1 MKIEGPLTLSIKYI
15 FSMKTNF
22 LIRPNSLKGV
32 ALLAVFLLTG
42 VFQVFSQTFDKDYQ
56 DGRLYFKYKDDINVN
71 FSVRAN
77 NEVAIQEVP
86 FVAALQ
92 QDYRINK
99 LERPFD
105 INNDSKLLRTLM
117 IEIQDME
124 KIDEV
129 LARLKQQPELEYVE
143 KVPMDYITY
152 VPNDSIY
159 NMYNGSNNWSWHLD
173 VIQADKAWDISKG
186 SANIKVAIVDNAIWA
201 EHPDLAS
208 KIVLQR
214 DTYYNTNS
222 SNPPA
227 TGDPSEWSHGT
238 HCAGLS
244 AAITDNEIGI
254 ASVGYN
260 VSIIAIK
267 AANNTAPDGIYGYP
281 GIQYAAANGADVIN
295 MSWGGPG
302 YSATNQNVI
311 NSIYNM
317 GIVLVAAAG
326 NDDVSTPHYPS
337 GYDNVIS
344 VAATDEN
351 DVKAWFSNF
360 STTVDV
366 SAPGGSGVPGPAGL
380 MSTTY
385 NLGTYGYYD
394 LMSGT
399 SMASPVAAGLAGLIL
414 SINPALTPA
423 QVEAIMEENADNID
437 ELNPDHIGLLGSGR
451 INAFRAA
458 SNTPYEPTA
467 DFSTPITT
475 ILPGTDID
483 FDDLSSGVPSTWTWT
498 FEGGTPET
506 SNEANPANIVYD
518 NPGIYDVTLAISNEF
533 GNSSVTLEDYITVT
547 DSPKPFVNF
556 SISDSMPCIQS
567 VITLNDLSLY
577 EPTSWQWNI
586 TPAYF
591 EFVNGTSNSSQNPE
605 VMFSVPG
612 LYSIEFTATNANGS
626 TSMSVADLIDV
637 YGALPSYTVDMEDAT
652 SGYFVLVDTIK
663 SQIAVDKRSAYNSTY
678 GLHFHGDPLPTG
690 WSGSPTSG
698 TALQAWETNLA
709 FHANAEICSV
719 DGTGLDN
726 IALIFDMRQTY
737 SLGPK
742 FSWFRVLVNGE
753 QIADENGVMDF
764 NPETAN
770 EDEWKQLTFD
780 LSAYAGTFF
789 DITLQSAARFSD
801 RMQGEGD
808 NVFVDNI
815 SITNTTRTKPV
826 AESTI
831 ADFRVYP
838 NPSEGVFTI
847 ASDKVDGNYNLKVLS
862 LLGNEVYSFAGT
874 ANGKLFK
881 AIDLGNL
888 PSGIYL
894 LSIIS
899 NNQQFNQRIIVR

>member
-1 MKIEGPLTLSIKYI
+1 MKTKFHFHPTSFIGLTL
-15 FSMKTNF
+15 
-22 LIRPNSLKGV
+22 LV
-32 ALLAVFLLTG
+32 VFMLTG
-42 VFQVFSQTFDKDYQ
+42 AFQLFSQTFDRDYQ
-56 DGRLYFKYKDDINVN
+56 DGRLYFKYKDDVNVN

-159 NMYNGSNNWSWHLD
+159 NMFNGASNWGWHLD

-186 SANIKVAIVDNAIWA
+186 STDIKVAIVDNAVWA
-201 EHPDLAS
+201 DHPDLAS

-214 DTYYNTNS
+214 DVYYNTNFS
-222 SNPPA
+222 SPPA
-227 TGDPSEWSHGT
+227 TGDPFEWSHGT
-238 HCAGLS
+238 HCAGLA

-254 ASVGYN
+254 ASIGFN

-267 AANNTAPDGIYGYP
+267 AANNTAPNGIPSGYA
-281 GIQYAAANGADVIN
+281 GIQYAANNGADVIN

-302 YSATNQNVI
+302 YSATNQNLI
-311 NSIYNM
+311 NSIDAM

-326 NDDVSTPHYPS
+326 NDNVSTAHYPS
-337 GYDNVIS
+337 AYNNVIS
-344 VAATDEN
+344 VAATDS
-351 DVKAWFSNF
+351 DDTKAWFSNF
-360 STTVDV
+360 GTTVDV
-366 SAPGGSGVPGPAGL
+366 SAPGGSGIPGPGGL
-380 MSTTY
+380 MSTTF
-385 NLGTYGYYD
+385 NQNTYGYYD

-414 SINPALTPA
+414 SINPDLTPD
-423 QVEAIMEENADNID
+423 QVEAIMKDNTDNID
-437 ELNPDHIGLLGSGR
+437 EINPGHVGLLGTGR
-451 INAFRAA
+451 INAFRSAA
-458 SNTPYEPTA
+458 NTPYQPVA
-467 DFSTPITT
+467 DLSTPITT
-475 ILPGTDID
+475 ILPGTAID
-483 FDDLSSGVPSTWTWT
+483 FDDLSIGVPSTWTWT
-498 FEGGTPET
+498 FEGGTPVSSSAPDPIGISYNT
-506 SNEANPANIVYD
+506 A
-518 NPGIYDVTLAISNEF
+518 GIYDVTLVVTNEF
-533 GNSSVTLEDYITVT
+533 GSSTIIMEDYITVT
-547 DSPKPFVNF
+547 ATPKPYTNF
-556 SISDSMPCIQS
+556 SVSDSVPCIQDP
-567 VITLNDLSLY
+567 ITLNDLSLY
-577 EPTSWQWNI
+577 EPTSWEWNI

-591 EFVNGTSNSSQNPE
+591 EFVNGTSSSSQNPE
-605 VMFSVPG
+605 VLFSVPG
-612 LYSIEFTATNANGS
+612 YYSIQLAATNANGS
-626 TSMSVADLIDV
+626 TSMIIADLVDV
-637 YGALPSYTVDMEDAT
+637 YGASPSYTVDMEDTT
-652 SGYFVLVDTIK
+652 SGYFELQDTLK
-663 SQIAVDKRSAYNSTY
+663 SQIAVDRRAAFNSNY
-678 GLHFHGDPLPTG
+678 GLHFHGHPVPTG

-698 TALQAWETNLA
+698 TAVQAWETNVA
-709 FHANAEICSV
+709 FHAKANICSV

-737 SLGPK
+737 SLGPR
-742 FSWFRVLVNGE
+742 FSWFRVLINGE

-764 NPETAN
+764 NPETASD
-770 EDEWKQLTFD
+770 DEWKRLTFD

-789 DITLQSAARFSD
+789 DITLQSAARFAD
-801 RMQGEGD
+801 RGQGEGD

-815 SITNTTRTKPV
+815 SITNTTRTKPA
-826 AESTI
+826 AETSV

-847 ASDKVDGNYNLKVLS
+847 ASDKIEGNYNLKVLS
-862 LLGNEVYSFAGT
+862 LLGNEVYSFAGI
-874 ANGKLFK
+874 ANGKLYK
-881 AIDLGNL
+881 AVNLGQL

-894 LSIIS
+894 LSILGY
-899 NNQQFNQRIIVR
+899 NQQFNQRIIIR

>member
-1 MKIEGPLTLSIKYI
+1 
-15 FSMKTNF
+15 MKTKF
-22 LIRPNSLKGV
+22 LTQPTSFKGFT
-32 ALLAVFLLTG
+32 LLAIFMLAG
-42 VFQVFSQTFDKDYQ
+42 VFQVFSQTFDRDYQ
-56 DGRLYFKYKDDINVN
+56 DGRLYFKYKDDVNVN

-92 QDYRINK
+92 QDYRINR

-105 INNDSKLLRTLM
+105 LNNDSKLLRTLM

-143 KVPMDYITY
+143 KVPMNYITY

-159 NMYNGSNNWSWHLD
+159 NMFNGPNNWGWHLD

-186 SANIKVAIVDNAIWA
+186 SADIKVAIVDNAVWA
-201 EHPDLAS
+201 DHPDLAS

-222 SNPPA
+222 SNPPT

-238 HCAGLS
+238 HCAGLA

-267 AANNTAPDGIYGYP
+267 AANNTNPDGIYGYT
-281 GIQYAAANGADVIN
+281 GIQYAANNGADVIN
-295 MSWGGPG
+295 MSWGGG
-302 YSATNQNVI
+302 SYSATEQNII
-311 NSIYNM
+311 NTIHNM
-317 GIVLVAAAG
+317 GIVLIAAAG

-337 GYDNVIS
+337 AYNHVIS

-351 DVKAWFSNF
+351 DKKSWFSNYGT
-360 STTVDV
+360 SVDI
-366 SAPGGSGVPGPAGL
+366 SSPGGSGVPGPSGL

-385 NLGTYGYYD
+385 NLGNYGYYD

-414 SINPALTPA
+414 SINPALSPD
-423 QVEAIMEENADNID
+423 QVEAIMKENADNID
-437 ELNPDHIGLLGSGR
+437 EINPDHVGLLGTGR
-451 INAFRAA
+451 INAFRSAA
-458 SNTPYEPTA
+458 NTPYEPTA
-467 DFSTPITT
+467 NFSTPITT

-483 FDDLSSGVPSTWTWT
+483 FADLSSGVPSTWTWT
-498 FEGGTPET
+498 FEGGSPVT
-506 SNEANPANIVYD
+506 SSEPNPTGIAYNT
-518 NPGIYDVTLAISNEF
+518 PGIYDVTLAVSNLF
-533 GNSSVTLEDYITVT
+533 GNSTIVLEDYITVT
-547 DSPKPFVNF
+547 ATPKPYTNF
-556 SISDSMPCIQS
+556 SVSDSTPCIQNP
-567 VITLNDLSLY
+567 IALNDLSLY

-591 EFVNGTSNSSQNPE
+591 EFVNGTSSSSQNPE

-626 TSMSVADLIDV
+626 TSMNVADLIDV
-637 YGALPSYTVDMEDAT
+637 YGAFPSYTVDMEDTT
-652 SGYFVLVDTIK
+652 SGYFELQDTIK
-663 SQIAVDKRSAYNSTY
+663 SQIAVDKRAAYNSNY
-678 GLHFHGDPLPTG
+678 GLHFHGYPVPTG

-698 TALQAWETNLA
+698 TAVQAWETNVA
-709 FHANAEICSV
+709 FHAKANICTV
-719 DGTGLDN
+719 DGIGLDN
-726 IALIFDMRQTY
+726 IALMFDLRQTY
-737 SLGPK
+737 SLGPR
-742 FSWFRVLVNGE
+742 FCWFRVLVNGE
-753 QIADENGVMDF
+753 QIADIDGVMDF

-770 EDEWKQLTFD
+770 EDEWKRLTFD

-801 RMQGEGD
+801 RIQGEGD

-815 SITNTTRTKPV
+815 SITNTTRTKPAV
-826 AESTI
+826 QTSV

-847 ASDKVDGNYNLKVLS
+847 ASDKIEGNYNLKVLS
-862 LLGNEVYSFAGT
+862 LLGNEVFSFDGN
-874 ANGKLFK
+874 ANGKLYK
-881 AIDLGNL
+881 AVNLGQL

-894 LSIIS
+894 LSVFG
-899 NNQQFNQRIIVR
+899 NNQQFNQRIVIR